1 MNFIQKSILLACL
14 MPMAVAGQK
23 QLTLEDVVSGG
34 LNYRQLVPVRT
45 IAAFDSHSK
54 NILIVKGQQLVMQPV
69 GDTVSTTVLSLPA
82 INTQLEKQ
90 GLSALTNLRNYRQQG
105 CDFWFNVRNV
115 YVKVERGT
123 SQIADTIMLPAN
135 AANIDFVENSNA
147 FAYTIDNSLWI
158 RMGHAAPVCVQ
169 KSVNEGIQYGQTVHR
184 NEFGIKKGT
193 YWNTDA
199 SRLAFYKQDESMVTS
214 YPVVDYMNRVAVDKP
229 IKYPMAGMTSHKV
242 EIGIFDIATNQTIY
256 LQMGDVTNR
265 YFTNLS
271 WLPDGKSI
279 LVAELNRA
287 QNKMELKC
295 YDAIS
300 GQLKSVLFT
309 ETSDKWVEPE
319 NPALFVPFMSNCFI
333 WQSSRNGFNHL
344 YLFDTN
350 GKLLRQLTDGQ
361 WDVTGILGFNAKEK
375 SVIFEAAAPSPLERQ
390 IYKVSLT
397 NGNMTQLTSES
408 GYHQATSSGDGRYLI
423 DYYTNATNP
432 GVTQVVD
439 SKGKAGRV
447 IGRAENPLKDYFIPQ
462 IRLAELKADD
472 GSTLYG
478 RIVLPKNFDAT
489 KKYPVVVYVYGGPHA
504 QLVSNSWLY
513 SAQLWQVYMAQK
525 GYISFTLDNCGTP
538 FRGRA
543 FEQVIHRQLGINECN
558 DQMKGI
564 DYLKSLPYVDSNRI
578 GVHGWSFGGHMTTAL
593 MLRHPE
599 VFKVGVAGGP
609 VMDWKYY
616 EVMYGERYMD
626 TPDENPE
633 GYLNS
638 NLIEQAGNLQG
649 KLLIIHG
656 GVDPVVVLQHSMLF
670 IESCIKK
677 GKQVDYFIYPTHE
690 HNVIGHDRVHL
701 MEKVTQYFDNNL

>member
-14 MPMAVAGQK
+14 MPMAALGQK

-45 IAAFDSHSK
+45 IAAFDVNGK
-54 NILIVKGQQLVMQPV
+54 DLLIVKGQQVVKQSV
-69 GDTVSTTVLSLPA
+69 GDTLSTTVLSLPV
-82 INTQLEKQ
+82 INTQLEKY
-90 GLSALTNLRNYRQQG
+90 GLSALMNLRNYRQQG
-105 CDFWFNVRNV
+105 SDFWFNVRNV

-123 SQIADTIMLPAN
+123 SHITDTIVLSAN
-135 AANIDFVENSNA
+135 AANIDFVENMNA
-147 FAYTIDNSLWI
+147 FAYTIDNSLCI
-158 RMGHAAPVCVQ
+158 RMGHAVPVCVQ
-169 KSVNEGIQYGQTVHR
+169 KSVNEDIQYGQTVHR

-242 EIGIFDIATNQTIY
+242 EIGIFDVATNQTVY

-295 YDAIS
+295 YDAMS

-319 NPALFVPFMSNCFI
+319 NPALFVPFMSNAFI

-361 WDVTGILGFNAKEK
+361 WDVTGVLGFSAKEK

-390 IYKVSLT
+390 IFKVSLA
-397 NGNMTQLTSES
+397 NGKMTQLTSES
-408 GYHQATSSGDGRYLI
+408 GYHQATSSVDGMYLI
-423 DYYTNATNP
+423 DYYTSATNP
-432 GVTQVVD
+432 GMTQVVD

-447 IGRAENPLKDYFIPQ
+447 VGKADNPLKDYFIPQ
-462 IRLAELKADD
+462 IKLVELKADD
-472 GSTLYG
+472 GSPLYG

-504 QLVSNSWLY
+504 QLVSNSWMY

-525 GYISFTLDNCGTP
+525 GYISFTLDNRGTP

-564 DYLKSLPYVDSNRI
+564 DYLKSLSYVDANRI

-593 MLRHPE
+593 MLRHPD

-649 KLLIIHG
+649 KFLIIHG

-701 MEKVTQYFDNNL
+701 MEKVTQYFDDNL

>member
-1 MNFIQKSILLACL
+1 MNFIQKSILLAFL
-14 MPMAVAGQK
+14 LPMTALGQK

-34 LNYRQLVPVRT
+34 LNYRQLVPSRT
-45 IAAFDSHSK
+45 IAAFDNNGK
-54 NILIVKGQQLVMQPV
+54 GILIVKGQQIVAQSV
-69 GDTVSTTVLSLPA
+69 ADTLSTTVLSLPE

-90 GLSALTNLRNYRQQG
+90 GLSALATLRNYRQQG
-105 CDFWFNVRNV
+105 DDFWFNVRNV
-115 YVKVERGT
+115 YVKVNRGT
-123 SQIADTIMLPAN
+123 SQIVDTIMLPAK

-147 FAYTIDNSLWI
+147 FAYTIDNNLWI
-158 RMGHAAPVCVQ
+158 RVGHAAPVCVQ
-169 KSVNEGIQYGQTVHR
+169 TSSSPDIEFGQTVHR

-193 YWNTDA
+193 FWNKDA

-214 YPVVDYMNRVAVDKP
+214 YPVIDYMNRVAVDNP

-279 LVAELNRA
+279 LVAEVNRA
-287 QNKMELKC
+287 QNEMQLKC
-295 YDAIS
+295 YDADS

-309 ETSDKWVEPE
+309 ETNDKWVEPE
-319 NPALFVPFMSNCFI
+319 NPALFVPFMNNTFI

-344 YLFDTN
+344 YLYDTN
-350 GKLLRQLTDGQ
+350 GKLIRQLTDGQ
-361 WDVTGILGFNAKEK
+361 WDVTNILGFNAKEK
-375 SVIFEAAAPSPLERQ
+375 SVIFEAAAPSPLDRHMF
-390 IYKVSLT
+390 KASLT
-397 NGNMTQLTSES
+397 TGKMMQLTTES
-408 GYHQATSSGDGRYLI
+408 GLHQATCSADGQFLI

-432 GVTQVVD
+432 GVTQIVD

-447 IGRAENPLKDYFIPQ
+447 IAKANNPLKGYFIPQ
-462 IRLAELKADD
+462 IKLVELKADD
-472 GSTLYG
+472 GASLYG
-478 RIVLPKNFDAT
+478 RIVLPKDFDST
-489 KKYPVVVYVYGGPHA
+489 KKYPVVVYVYGGPHL
-504 QLVSNSWLY
+504 QLVNNSWLY

-525 GYISFTLDNCGTP
+525 GYISFTIDNRGTP
-538 FRGRA
+538 CRGRA
-543 FEQVIHRQLGINECN
+543 FEQAIHRQLGVNECN

-564 DYLKSLPYVDSNRI
+564 DYLKSLPYVDVNRI

-593 MLRHPE
+593 MLRHPD

-626 TPDENPE
+626 TPDENPV
-633 GYLNS
+633 GYLNT
-638 NLIEQAGNLQG
+638 NLLEQAGNLKG
-649 KLLIIHG
+649 KFLVIHG

-677 GKQVDYFIYPTHE
+677 EKQVDYFIYPTHE

-701 MEKVTQYFDNNL
+701 MEKVTQYFDDNL